1 MPGSLEGGKQFQQ
14 QVGGNKA
21 EVWVYVHVSVSS
33 SWAPVLEQR
42 KACRKVDT
50 RGPNITVGLEPFDK
64 SNNTGQEWQKPQPTA
79 VERCTEIMVLH

>member
-1 MPGSLEGGKQFQQ
+1 MC
-14 QVGGNKA
+14 VC
-21 EVWVYVHVSVSS
+21 VSIQSS

-42 KACRKVDT
+42 KACRKVDA

-79 VERCTEIMVLH
+79 VERCAEIMALH